1 MLRFVQDMLPG
12 VDILPAG
19 VGTLPGVALSMLPAV
34 CSFPE
39 AVLQDR
45 MPEAVLG
52 CHLVVA
58 LSLSKQLI

>member
-1 MLRFVQDMLPG
+1 MLPG
-12 VDILPAG
+12 VDILQAG
-19 VGTLPGVALSMLPAV
+19 VGTLPGIGTLPGDALSMLLAV

-45 MPEAVLG
+45 MPGAVLG